1 MHAVVSSSSDTEN
14 QDFDYTSSSEDMVS
28 VDSNR
33 IKGLIKIV
41 YYTGTTESRPNTKT
55 GSKGKNQSPDGY
67 KASTPKTL
75 QSKGWE

>member
-1 MHAVVSSSSDTEN
+1 
-14 QDFDYTSSSEDMVS
+14 MVS